1 MVQGQFHANP
11 VQLERRRAAKVCH
24 YYPMNRKFFTLLTA
38 LAAALGSCNQA
49 DTESDSQAGAHEN
62 ALVEGEAVTEA
73 KVVEHYAELV
83 SATYE
88 DALAQA
94 KTMQADV
101 NAFLSEPTAE
111 LMQKARD
118 SWTAARLPY
127 LQTEVFRFYEGPID
141 DEDGPEGLLNAWPM
155 DEAYIDYVKGNA
167 GSGVV
172 NNVAEFPSIDA
183 ALIESLNEKD
193 GEANISCG
201 YHAIEFL
208 LWGQDFSADGPGE
221 RPFTDYTTADN
232 ADRRGDYLRAVTNL
246 VVEKL
251 EGLVAE
257 WAPAKDNYRGEFLKL
272 PTSKALEKIMTGMSM
287 LSGFEMAAERL
298 NVAYDTQAQEDEHSC
313 FSDTT
318 HNDMVYDLVGIHNVW
333 TGSYKGLSG
342 PGLQVLAQG
351 LKPELAGELGSK
363 IEDSVAAAKAI
374 PVPFDQAILGE
385 DDAPGRKAILHTIET
400 LEEQAKLLVA
410 MAEEMGFG
418 VPISEEEG

>member
-1 MVQGQFHANP
+1 M
-11 VQLERRRAAKVCH
+11 CH
-24 YYPMNRKFFTLLTA
+24 YYPVNRTFLPLVVSLVVPLASCEQGGADAGTGSSEQAPAGGQAQINESTA
-38 LAAALGSCNQA
+38 SPA
-49 DTESDSQAGAHEN
+49 E
-62 ALVEGEAVTEA
+62 
-73 KVVEHYAELV
+73 VVAHYAKLV
-83 SATYE
+83 STTYN
-88 DALAQA
+88 DALAHA
-94 KTMQADV
+94 KVMQGDV
-101 NAFLSEPTAE
+101 NAFLAEPTPE

-155 DEAYIDYVKGNA
+155 DEAYIDYVEGNA
-167 GSGVV
+167 TSGLV
-172 NNVAEFPSIDA
+172 NNTTDFPEITAE
-183 ALIESLNEKD
+183 LIEGLNEKD

-208 LWGQDFSADGPGE
+208 LWGQDFSAEGPGD
-221 RPFTDYTTADN
+221 RAYTDYTTGDN

-246 VVEKL
+246 VVAKL

-257 WAPAKDNYRGEFLKL
+257 WMPEEENYRAEFLEL
-272 PTSKALEKIMTGMSM
+272 PSGEALKKIMTGMSM

-298 NVAYDTQAQEDEHSC
+298 NVAYDTKAQEDEHSC

-318 HNDMVYDLVGIHNVW
+318 HNDMVFDLIGIHNVW
-333 TGSYKGLSG
+333 TGSYGDLSG

-351 LKPELAGELGSK
+351 LKPDLAGRLASK
-363 IEDSVAAAKAI
+363 IEESVAAAKAI

-400 LEEQAKLLVA
+400 LEQQAELLVA
-410 MAEEMGFG
+410 LAKEMGFG
-418 VPISEEEG
+418 IPIGEEEE

>member
-1 MVQGQFHANP
+1 
-11 VQLERRRAAKVCH
+11 
-24 YYPMNRKFFTLLTA
+24 MNRTSLPLVIA
-38 LAAALGSCNQA
+38 LAVALVSCKQGESGSN
-49 DTESDSQAGAHEN
+49 DQAGAN
-62 ALVEGEAVTEA
+62 GKALVNDQAVTEA
-73 KVVEHYAELV
+73 EVVEHYTKLV
-83 SATYE
+83 SATYL
-88 DALAQA
+88 DAFAHA
-94 KTMQADV
+94 KTMQGAV
-101 NAFLSEPTAE
+101 NAFLAEPTAE

-155 DEAYIDYVKGNA
+155 DEAYIDYVEGNA
-167 GSGVV
+167 SSGLV
-172 NNVAEFPSIDA
+172 NNVGEFPKIDA
-183 ALIESLNEKD
+183 DLIESLNEKD

-208 LWGQDFSADGPGE
+208 LWGQDLSADGPGN
-221 RPFTDYTTADN
+221 RAHTDYTTADN
-232 ADRRGDYLRAVTNL
+232 AGRRGDYLRAVTNL

-257 WAPAKDNYRGEFLKL
+257 WVPDKDNYRAEFLKL
-272 PTSKALEKIMTGMSM
+272 PSSKALEKIMTGMSM

-298 NVAYDTQAQEDEHSC
+298 NVAYDTKAQEDEHSC

-318 HNDMVYDLVGIHNVW
+318 HNDMIYDLTGIHNVW
-333 TGSYKGLSG
+333 TGSYKELSG

-351 LKPELAGELGSK
+351 LKPELAGQLGSK

-385 DDAPGRKAILHTIET
+385 DVAPGRRAILHTIET
-400 LEEQAKLLVA
+400 LEDQAELLVA
-410 MAEEMGFG
+410 LAKEMGFG
-418 VPISEEEG
+418 VPISDERE

>member
-1 MVQGQFHANP
+1 
-11 VQLERRRAAKVCH
+11 
-24 YYPMNRKFFTLLTA
+24 
-38 LAAALGSCNQA
+38 
-49 DTESDSQAGAHEN
+49 
-62 ALVEGEAVTEA
+62 
-73 KVVEHYAELV
+73 
-83 SATYE
+83 
-88 DALAQA
+88 
-94 KTMQADV
+94 
-101 NAFLSEPTAE
+101 
-111 LMQKARD
+111 
-118 SWTAARLPY
+118 
-127 LQTEVFRFYEGPID
+127 
-141 DEDGPEGLLNAWPM
+141 
-155 DEAYIDYVKGNA
+155 
-167 GSGVV
+167 
-172 NNVAEFPSIDA
+172 
-183 ALIESLNEKD
+183 LIESLNEKD

-208 LWGQDFSADGPGE
+208 LWGQDFSAEGPGD

-257 WAPAKDNYRGEFLKL
+257 WVPEKDNYRGEFLKL
-272 PTSKALEKIMTGMSM
+272 PTSEALEKIMTGMSM

-333 TGSYKGLSG
+333 TGSYKEVSG

-400 LEEQAKLLVA
+400 LEEQAELLVA
-410 MAEEMGFG
+410 MAGEMGFG